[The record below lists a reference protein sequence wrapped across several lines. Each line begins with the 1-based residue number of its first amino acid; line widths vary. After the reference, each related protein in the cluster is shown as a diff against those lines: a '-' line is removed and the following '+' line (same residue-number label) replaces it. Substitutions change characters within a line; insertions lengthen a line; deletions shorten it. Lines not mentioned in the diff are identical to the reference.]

1 MMRDAIM
8 KNIRITTQDY
18 ERLQRLLSTA
28 ENFDAR
34 NRGDLESLKEEL
46 NRAEIVAP
54 TDVPKDVITM
64 NSTAELEDLETKEKV
79 AFTLVFPEAANP
91 DDNKI
96 SILAPIGAGMLGYQ
110 VGDEFS
116 WKIPDGVRQFKVS
129 QILYQ
134 PEAAGHF
141 HL

>member
-1 MMRDAIM
+1 MQNPIM
-8 KNIRITTQDY
+8 KSIHITSQDHQ
-18 ERLQRLLSTA
+18 RLQRLLTTA

-34 NRGDLESLKEEL
+34 NRGDLELLKEEL
-46 NRAEIVAP
+46 NRAEVVAP
-54 TDVPKDVITM
+54 TDVPSDVITM
-64 NSTAELEDLETKEKV
+64 NSTAELEDLETREKV
-79 AFTLVFPEAANP
+79 VFTLVFPEDADP
-91 DDNKI
+91 DKSKI

-116 WKIPDGVRQFKVS
+116 WKVPNWLRQFRVN
-129 QILYQ
+129 QVLYQ

>member
-1 MMRDAIM
+1 M
-8 KNIRITTQDY
+8 KSIHITTQDY
-18 ERLQRLLSTA
+18 QRLQKLLAAA

-46 NRAEIVAP
+46 NRAEMVAP

-64 NSTAELEDLETKEKV
+64 NSTAELEDLDTQEKV
-79 AFTLVFPEAANP
+79 VFTLVFPEDADP
-91 DDNKI
+91 DQSKI
-96 SILAPIGAGMLGYQ
+96 SILAPIGAGMIGYR

-116 WKIPDGVRQFKVS
+116 WKVPHGVRRLKVS
-129 QILYQ
+129 QVLYQ